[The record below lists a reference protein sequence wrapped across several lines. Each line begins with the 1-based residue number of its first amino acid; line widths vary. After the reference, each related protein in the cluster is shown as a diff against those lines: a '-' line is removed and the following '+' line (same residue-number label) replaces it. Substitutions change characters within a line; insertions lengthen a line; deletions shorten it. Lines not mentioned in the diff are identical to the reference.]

1 MKKEN
6 ITVYIVFIVSI
17 AVIVFNTINK
27 NVWQS
32 DILTVICAVISV
44 INLAVIVFMMV
55 KLVRQNKK
63 NKN

>member
-1 MKKEN
+1 MKKGN

-55 KLVRQNKK
+55 KLVRQNRK

>member
-55 KLVRQNKK
+55 KLVRQNRK
-63 NKN
+63 NK

>member
-1 MKKEN
+1 MKKGN

-44 INLAVIVFMMV
+44 INLAVIVFTMA
-55 KLVRQNKK
+55 KLVRQNRK
-63 NKN
+63 NK

>member
-1 MKKEN
+1 MKKGN

-32 DILTVICAVISV
+32 DILTVVCAVISV

-55 KLVRQNKK
+55 KLIRQNKK
-63 NKN
+63 NK

>member
-1 MKKEN
+1 MKKGN

-44 INLAVIVFMMV
+44 INLAVIVFIMA
-55 KLVRQNKK
+55 KLARQNRK
-63 NKN
+63 NK

>member
-1 MKKEN
+1 MKKGN

-55 KLVRQNKK
+55 KLVRQNRK
-63 NKN
+63 NK

>member
-1 MKKEN
+1 MKKGN

-55 KLVRQNKK
+55 KLIRQNKK
-63 NKN
+63 NK

>member
-1 MKKEN
+1 MKKGN

-44 INLAVIVFMMV
+44 INLAVIVFMMI
-55 KLVRQNKK
+55 KLVRQNRK

>member
-55 KLVRQNKK
+55 KLVRQNRK

>member
-1 MKKEN
+1 MKKGN

-44 INLAVIVFMMV
+44 INLAVIVFMMA
-55 KLVRQNKK
+55 KLVRQNRK
-63 NKN
+63 NK

>member
-1 MKKEN
+1 MKKGN

-32 DILTVICAVISV
+32 DIITVICAVISV
-44 INLAVIVFMMV
+44 INLAVIVFMMI
-55 KLVRQNKK
+55 KLVRQNRK

>member
-1 MKKEN
+1 MKKGN

-44 INLAVIVFMMV
+44 INLAVIVFIMV
-55 KLVRQNKK
+55 KLVRQNRK